1 MMTPWQKMLLEVRDE
16 IENMEAHATEFDN
29 SAYIINDLKTKVLM
43 NEVLASIDHNLFE
56 ISHYGIGTD

>member
-1 MMTPWQKMLLEVRDE
+1 MTDWQKMLRDVKDE
-16 IENMEAHATEFDN
+16 IKTMESCAEDFDN

-43 NEVLASIDHNLFE
+43 LEVLEAINHNLFE